1 MKNTLLQN
9 IISNFNQMEGQH
21 FLDWFK
27 ESKEWMLEQ
36 EEKQTKD
43 AFEAGEKN
51 IDFQAL
57 HGQGKLSSS
66 EAYVADDRLK

>member
-27 ESKEWMLEQ
+27 ESKQWMLEQ
-36 EEKQTKD
+36 EEKQRKE

-66 EAYVADDRLK
+66 EAYVAGDRLK